1 MADSATIPV
10 NDDGTIDRISVGGV
24 EHRFALS
31 VNEESL
37 ANINA
42 ATKAANTAAAQ
53 ATSKADAAVSEMKTA
68 TGDLSAQVLAAIGY
82 LSVDNHGRLCITYE
96 EEN

>member
-10 NDDGTIDRISVGGV
+10 NEDGTIDRISVGGV

-31 VNEESL
+31 VNPESL

-42 ATKAANTAAAQ
+42 ATKAANTAATQ
-53 ATSKADAAVSEMKTA
+53 ATAKADAAVSQMKT
-68 TGDLSAQVLAAIGY
+68 TTDDLSAQVLAAIGY
-82 LSVDNHGRLCITYE
+82 LSVDDQGRLCVTYE
-96 EEN
+96 KED